1 MRVMVNSPTFWVDF
15 GIRTAP
21 LLSTLRDPV
30 GPQIGCRAPRRCIY
44 EDTKATNLERD
55 GVGVLVTTQ
64 LGQIR
69 WSWPLRQMR
78 SSHYCGASR
87 IAHRSSMTTA

>member
-1 MRVMVNSPTFWVDF
+1 MWGLKSVAERLGV
-15 GIRTAP
+15 R
-21 LLSTLRDPV
+21 
-30 GPQIGCRAPRRCIY
+30 IY

-69 WSWPLRQMR
+69 AP
-78 SSHYCGASR
+78 
-87 IAHRSSMTTA
+87 HR